1 MTNHLQRNICVA
13 EDFCIV
19 QVANTKVVPMF
30 KAALHLE
37 DMLESGGIVLW
48 SQGLNTLV
56 KLRPIYPDEID
67 CTWD

>member
-37 DMLESGGIVLW
+37 DMLESGGIVL
-48 SQGLNTLV
+48 
-56 KLRPIYPDEID
+56 
-67 CTWD
+67 